1 MTLITENTRADL
13 SARKMNPF
21 GVSNAKR
28 EQLLQA
34 QRNKNLYQ
42 NLTERAA
49 PTLAP
54 PVQDQVKS
62 AIGKLLA
69 RTENKKFKSEHFG
82 RIEYIELG
90 ELDINVDNQRDVD
103 WDHVAHI
110 IETFDP
116 RAVQVVNTI
125 KLPNGRYSVPE
136 GQHTA
141 IVLYILFTM
150 GIIGKDFVVQCKVVD
165 ALATVPGS
173 DLTGEAF
180 GNYLFRLINYKG
192 RKAVE
197 PYFMHKSRVSGVRN
211 YNSKLV
217 EDIHAE
223 RIQTVVEKNNMFTRP
238 AIEARGQ
245 GALPGMVTYITG
257 LNKVAGLETDEFDAS
272 INDLDFAL
280 ELHNKH
286 FAYEKGV
293 DGGFILAFGRYAAL
307 ARRSKI
313 DITHDWREAL
323 VRFFK
328 ETYASPKK
336 FHNTCK
342 TRLEKFNKAH
352 DLPGGWSDNCLL
364 SVLILDFYNWCEA
377 NGESYPVLD
386 DKNINKY
393 NGI

>member
-1 MTLITENTRADL
+1 MTTITENNRAEL
-13 SARKMNPF
+13 TARKMNPF

-42 NLTERAA
+42 DLSERAE

-54 PVQDQVKS
+54 PVQEQIKS
-62 AIGKLLA
+62 AINKLLV
-69 RTENKKFKSEHFG
+69 RTENKKFKTEHFG
-82 RIEYIELG
+82 RIEYIPLSELY
-90 ELDINVDNQRDVD
+90 INIDNQRDVD

-125 KLPNGRYSVPE
+125 KLPDGRYSVPE

-150 GIIGKDFVVQCKVVD
+150 GIIGKDFMVQCKVVE
-165 ALATVPGS
+165 ALTTVPGS

-211 YNSKLV
+211 YNSKLT

-223 RIQTVVEKNNMFTRP
+223 RIQSVVEKNNMFTRP

-336 FHNTCK
+336 FHTTCK
-342 TRLEKFNKAH
+342 NRLEKFNKAH